1 MAADKNYE
9 SHVTENGS
17 VIENRMIP
25 SEGTNPAEYS
35 DILKFSNCENIT
47 VKSCVI
53 LGGKEDC
60 IDAVR
65 GSNYNFETLSLSP
78 KHNGITLKGS
88 INGANIVNVEFQSH
102 GKDCDIEL
110 GQYDNYWYIGRPP
123 TRNVKI
129 IDTKSVDG
137 KPVTVK
143 IWDAE
148 TPQVTDSNV
157 KIVKIPK
164 FIWFPYFVF
173 RAIQTRGFKNITT
186 PVKSGD
192 FIKTK

>member
-1 MAADKNYE
+1 MSADKNYE
-9 SHVTENGS
+9 SHVTENGTI
-17 VIENRMIP
+17 VENRTIP
-25 SEGTNPAEYS
+25 SEGTNPGDYS

-47 VKSCVI
+47 VKNCTI

-65 GSNYNFETLSLSP
+65 GNNYTFNAVTLAP
-78 KHNGITLKGS
+78 KYNGITLKGS
-88 INGANIVNVEFQSH
+88 IDTANIVDVEFQTH

-123 TRNVKI
+123 TRNV
-129 IDTKSVDG
+129 SVTNVKAADG
-137 KPVTVK
+137 KPVVVK
-143 IWDAE
+143 LWDAE
-148 TPQVTDSNV
+148 DLVVVNSNV
-157 KIVKIPK
+157 KVIKIPK
-164 FIWFPYFVF
+164 FIWWPYFVF

-186 PVKSGD
+186 PVNANS